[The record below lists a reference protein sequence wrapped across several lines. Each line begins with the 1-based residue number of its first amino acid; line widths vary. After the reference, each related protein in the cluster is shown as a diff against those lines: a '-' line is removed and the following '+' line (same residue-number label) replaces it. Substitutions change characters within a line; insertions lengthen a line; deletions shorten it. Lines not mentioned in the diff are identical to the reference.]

1 MNFRE
6 NFNDKKRRRNI
17 LRFYKLGKK
26 LKKKKSLKLKK
37 KADKKSS
44 KIIKQIKINK

>member
-26 LKKKKSLKLKK
+26 LQKKIFEIKK